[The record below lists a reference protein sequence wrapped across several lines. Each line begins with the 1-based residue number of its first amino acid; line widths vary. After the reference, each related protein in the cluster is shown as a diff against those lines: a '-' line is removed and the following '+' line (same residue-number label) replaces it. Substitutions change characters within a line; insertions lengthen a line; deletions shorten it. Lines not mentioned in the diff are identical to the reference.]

1 MATTTNTKTTEEP
14 KKEKTTLARKINA
27 WGFITLLILV
37 FLIFGPTAS
46 FLSWRSNTLEG
57 AGVAA
62 KIMFAILAYIGNV
75 FYIIWFAFMKTI
87 VPKISSD
94 APETNESFS
103 PFSPSPIVPTPAPVP
118 APTPVPT
125 PKDDMMFSP
134 KPENV
139 ATPEIGPVQPPAVQ
153 PNQQQGGKK
162 KLKLRRKK

>member
-1 MATTTNTKTTEEP
+1 MATTTTKTTEEP

-27 WGFITLLILV
+27 WGFIILLILV
-37 FLIFGPTAS
+37 FLVFGPTAS

-57 AGVAA
+57 AGVAT

-94 APETNESFS
+94 APEADESFS
-103 PFSPSPIVPTPAPVP
+103 PFSPAPIVPPPAPAP
-118 APTPVPT
+118 APT
-125 PKDDMMFSP
+125 PKDDVMFSP
-134 KPENV
+134 KPDNV
-139 ATPEIGPVQPPAVQ
+139 ATPALSPVQPPAVQ